1 MLNHTS
7 NAGVFSAS
15 VHHIILQYDPT
26 FRLNWRGCDSRQKP
40 CSLCTC
46 RLLFALHAGDRTTN
60 SWILVFWQTLVNV
73 DECGDG
79 WYAWGP
85 RMVTVSIGPHR
96 SLHTAHGV
104 CLILSSVLLVVASSR
119 KLWEEFWCVRE
130 STSFTEQSIV

>member
-7 NAGVFSAS
+7 NAAFFSAS
-15 VHHIILQYDPT
+15 VHHMILD
-26 FRLNWRGCDSRQKP
+26 FSIKLAG
-40 CSLCTC
+40 L
-46 RLLFALHAGDRTTN
+46 RLLAPAKNLVYFSRLHAVIHTSDRTTN
-60 SWILVFWQTLVNV
+60 SWIQLVFWQTLVNV

-119 KLWEEFWCVRE
+119 KLWVEFWCVRE